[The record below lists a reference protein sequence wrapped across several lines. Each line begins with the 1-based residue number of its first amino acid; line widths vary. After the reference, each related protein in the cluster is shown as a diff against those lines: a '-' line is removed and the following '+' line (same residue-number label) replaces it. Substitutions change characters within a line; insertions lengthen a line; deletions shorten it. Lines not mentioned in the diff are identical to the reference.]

1 MKILSLDIGIKN
13 LAFCLFESI
22 NDNSINGN
30 NSINGSNS
38 INDYKIKAWDIINLT
53 EENEPSLC
61 EFIEKTK
68 PCLKPS
74 KYIANNQCF
83 CLKHSKKQ
91 NYLIPTP
98 ELKSSF
104 INKQKFKELMEIADK
119 YDIKYEKSCKKTELI
134 NKINEYINTNCFTE
148 VKAKNASTID
158 LITIGKNIKHKF
170 NKLFLSEGKIDY
182 VIIENQM
189 SLIAQRMKTIQGM
202 VAQYFIMNDTAN
214 KIEFISASNKLKDC
228 GIKEKTT
235 YNERKKLG
243 IQKCLEILNSNHKL
257 EDKINHFQSHK
268 KKDDLSDCF
277 LQGLWF
283 ISTSK

>member
-1 MKILSLDIGIKN
+1 MKVLSLDIGIKN
-13 LAFCLFESI
+13 LAFCLFEI
-22 NDNSINGN
+22 DDNNKN
-30 NSINGSNS
+30 E
-38 INDYKIKAWDIINLT
+38 YKIKLWDIINLT
-53 EENEPSLC
+53 EENEISLC
-61 EFIEKTK
+61 EFIDKTK

-74 KYIANNQCF
+74 KYIANNKCY

-91 NYLIPTP
+91 NFLIPTS
-98 ELKSSF
+98 ELKPSF
-104 INKQKFKELMEIADK
+104 INKQKFKELLEIADK
-119 YDIKYEKSCKKTELI
+119 YDILYEKSIKKTELL
-134 NKINEYINTNCFTE
+134 NKINEYINKKCFTE
-148 VKAKNASTID
+148 IKSKNASTID
-158 LITIGKNIKHKF
+158 LITIGKNIKYKF
-170 NKLFLSEGKIDY
+170 NKLFLNEGKIDY

-214 KIEFISASNKLKDC
+214 KIEFISASNKLKEC

-243 IQKCLEILNSNHKL
+243 IQKCLEILNSNNNL
-257 EDKINHFQSHK
+257 EEKINHFQSHK

-283 ISTSK
+283 ISISNKIQFL